1 MRWRGRFSSA
11 DIVAASDCF
20 FVRSSLPGAV
30 RVTEVDFHIRGH
42 REGFVFGHLQP
53 AIPGQRSAAG
63 MLEACESDEGRT
75 AFQYYHWGIDR
86 LEYRVRIINGSRE
99 QIPFSST
106 AMTAVGL
113 RLNYVKTE
121 SHDENPTSAYRRQVF
136 RMR

>member
-11 DIVAASDCF
+11 DIVAASDCV

-75 AFQYYHWGIDR
+75 AFQYYHWESIVSNTEFG
-86 LEYRVRIINGSRE
+86 LSMALGNRIPVQLHRYDG
-99 QIPFSST
+99 
-106 AMTAVGL
+106 
-113 RLNYVKTE
+113 
-121 SHDENPTSAYRRQVF
+121 RRF
-136 RMR
+136 TIKLCKN